1 VFLVPN
7 KKRKRSSRKKQ
18 AVVPRPQPLI
28 QPANA
33 GDEDKLET
41 IRDSNGSRRPQGK
54 QGSRTNWVSMK
65 AIIFFLLLMV
75 AGFLLTSAGTAQN
88 GFQDALFGPGVVL
101 WVVGVLGAVYGIV
114 YRLAGPKAA
123 KLAVVV
129 LILILLSELFF
140 GKRDE
145 KHQDPFH
152 RL

>member
-1 VFLVPN
+1 MPN
-7 KKRKRSSRKKQ
+7 RERKHSSQKKK
-18 AVVPRPQPLI
+18 AVVPRPQPLL
-28 QPANA
+28 QPAIA
-33 GDEDKLET
+33 ADEDKLET

-65 AIIFFLLLMV
+65 VIIFFLLLMA
-75 AGFLLTSAGTAQN
+75 AGFLLTSAGTAQS
-88 GFQDALFGPGVVL
+88 GFQDVLFGSGVVL

-140 GKRDE
+140 GKR
-145 KHQDPFH
+145 
-152 RL
+152 